1 MKIVSLME
9 WVALLV
15 MTLLLQGAFVTKA
28 TAQTA
33 TSPVPYNHIVVVILE
48 NHGYS
53 ELLGASNSLPF
64 INGVLR
70 ASGADM
76 TQSYSLQHPSQDNYY
91 WIFSGSNQGIY
102 DDKAPLAPFTNAPN
116 LYTELTAAHKS
127 FAGYIDAF
135 PGVRNLYEGQTPGA
149 TNLLYVTRHVPWLGF
164 SNVPSSI
171 SHDFI
176 GFGTNAAGF
185 SKLPYVSFVIP
196 ALQHDMHDYTNNI
209 NAKDAGEVYDT
220 NTSLL
225 AMMNADAWLSKN
237 IGPYAHWA
245 VTNNSLLIITTDEDS
260 TADWATPPYMNVNYA
275 PDSHLPTSDSN
286 PLGLT
291 APTASFSA
299 TPTTTNGGAQTGS
312 NQITTIFY
320 GANILPGAYE
330 EGNGITHVNL
340 LRTIEW
346 LSGITSGVGAQSAA
360 VTNIGESPVTDIF
373 AGYTGIDNFAGSIPD
388 TNKWLINTGSTN
400 TNDVLSQANGL
411 HFLVPQ
417 IEPSANA
424 YWVWTTNAPT
434 TSDWSASLTV
444 TNLASSTISNAF
456 CSIGLSARNP
466 SNTADLGFGMSLGYD
481 HMGGGRQWK
490 ANQDIGSN
498 TSILITTNSTV
509 NTGAVLLT
517 YTWTN
522 ETLTAAYST
531 NATPSK
537 LHWVNFASVTLSDL
551 SMSQTN
557 PAANS
562 FLLAISGDASG
573 MKLGMTP
580 AVAAG
585 NFNLTSGATAVSKP
599 VLLPQTITLSGMK
612 TNYTPAPF
620 KLTATASSKL
630 PVTISVLSGPATLS
644 NNLLTLQ
651 GAGTVTLVADQLGN
665 DKYPAASV
673 TNSYVVQK
681 ANQTISFEAISDLKY
696 NVTPRSPEAFYFLK
710 ATASS
715 GLSVTYTVV
724 SGSARQFAS
733 LATNGYPVNGST
745 NNAIFFDSSSE
756 SGLVT
761 IRVDQTGDANYEA
774 AFPFTR
780 NFHVTITTTN
790 VSTSSFGG
798 GVSGAGFGNGF
809 W

>member
-1 MKIVSLME
+1 ME

-28 TAQTA
+28 TAETV
-33 TSPVPYNHIVVVILE
+33 TSAASYDHIVVVILE

-70 ASGADM
+70 ANGADM

-102 DDKAPLAPFTNAPN
+102 DDKAPSAPFTNSPN
-116 LYTELTAAHKS
+116 LYTELAAAHKTFS
-127 FAGYIDAF
+127 GYIDAF

-171 SHDFI
+171 SHDFT

-209 NAKDAGEVYDT
+209 NASNQGEVYDT
-220 NTSLL
+220 NTSLI
-225 AMMNADAWLSKN
+225 AMINSDAWLSKN

-245 VTNNSLLIITTDEDS
+245 VTNNSLLILTTDEDS
-260 TADWATPPYMNVNYA
+260 TADWPTPPYTNVNYA
-275 PDSHLPTSDSN
+275 PDSHLPASDSN
-286 PLGLT
+286 PVGLT
-291 APTASFSA
+291 APTASFSV

-346 LSGITSGVGAQSAA
+346 LSGIISGVGAQSAA

-388 TNKWLINTGSTN
+388 TNKWLVNTGSTN
-400 TNDVLSQANGL
+400 TNDVLSQSNGL
-411 HFLVPQ
+411 HFLLPQ

-444 TNLASSTISNAF
+444 TNLASSTLSNAF

-466 SNTADLGFGMSLGYD
+466 SNIGDLGFGMSLGYD

-498 TSILITTNSTV
+498 SSILITTNSTV

-517 YTWTN
+517 YTSTN

-537 LHWVNFASVTLSDL
+537 LHWVKFASVTLSDL

-557 PAANS
+557 PSANT

-585 NFNLTSGATAVSKP
+585 NFKLWSGATAVSKA
-599 VLLPQTITLSGMK
+599 VLLPQSINFPTIGNK
-612 TNYTPAPF
+612 TYPMAPF
-620 KLTATASSKL
+620 KITLPTSSTHL
-630 PVTISVLSGPATLS
+630 AVTTRVLLGPATLS
-644 NNLLTLQ
+644 GNLLSLH
-651 GAGTVTLVADQLGN
+651 GTGFVTLSANQAGN
-665 DKYPAASV
+665 DRYAAV
-673 TNSYVVQK
+673 TTNSNFFV
-681 ANQTISFEAISDLKY
+681 
-696 NVTPRSPEAFYFLK
+696 SPP
-710 ATASS
+710 
-715 GLSVTYTVV
+715 
-724 SGSARQFAS
+724 
-733 LATNGYPVNGST
+733 N
-745 NNAIFFDSSSE
+745 
-756 SGLVT
+756 
-761 IRVDQTGDANYEA
+761 
-774 AFPFTR
+774 
-780 NFHVTITTTN
+780 
-790 VSTSSFGG
+790 
-798 GVSGAGFGNGF
+798 
-809 W
+809 